1 MLRSQA
7 STQPKGPPLA
17 HSKWHAIENP
27 KSEWCKPQRHPKSA
41 RSLHLTDR
49 PWCLHAF
56 ATSCHYPTVGSPGG
70 IFMHFCD
77 ARDACDI
84 EESPQQSLS
93 VSSIITPLSRG
104 GGKCSLHYSSAVAWD
119 LDFLKKNL
127 FLWEYIIWYNV
138 HLRLL
143 KLRVWR
149 RCNHALWYSMMLP
162 TKKNKIRIDG
172 DSQSATFYI
181 IGSNCNWSNQKK
193 SCKWRWNPPNIC
205 TLGGFNY

>member
-1 MLRSQA
+1 MAELQEFFYTINCHTGTIQTSTSQQWWKKSCFIQFPKTILRSQG

-41 RSLHLTDR
+41 RSLHLTDC

-70 IFMHFCD
+70 IFMHFCY

-104 GGKCSLHYSSAVAWD
+104 GGKCSLNYSSAVAWD
-119 LDFLKKNL
+119 LDFLKKTIPVRIYNL
-127 FLWEYIIWYNV
+127 I
-138 HLRLL
+138 
-143 KLRVWR
+143 
-149 RCNHALWYSMMLP
+149 
-162 TKKNKIRIDG
+162 
-172 DSQSATFYI
+172 
-181 IGSNCNWSNQKK
+181 
-193 SCKWRWNPPNIC
+193 
-205 TLGGFNY
+205 